1 MLFLE
6 RELIMRMLALM
17 GLICGMGILI
27 AQEPAPQKQDEPKK
41 ERKEGRRP
49 FGGEKGKGPFAPPSF
64 KSMLDKFDKNKDGAL
79 SKDEVDGKMW
89 DRLGK
94 ADKDMDGK
102 VTEKEFADNRKAMLD
117 KALGKKG
124 DGKKKD

>member
-1 MLFLE
+1 MLNFE
-6 RELIMRMLALM
+6 RGFVMRMLALM
-17 GLICGMGILI
+17 GLICGMGILV

-41 ERKEGRRP
+41 EKREGRRP
-49 FGGEKGKGPFAPPSF
+49 FGGEKGKGPMGPPSF
-64 KSMLDKFDKNKDGAL
+64 KGMLDKFDKNKDGAL
-79 SKDEVDGKMW
+79 SKDEVDSKMW

-102 VTEKEFADNRKAMLD
+102 VTEKEFADNRKALFD

-124 DGKKKD
+124 EGKK